1 MQRLSLVWETATT
14 QVKALPGAATKPLSG
29 FARLRSNTLK
39 IVATKAGTYSS
50 RDNDLLGQSQSRER
64 EREKLALKVTRK
76 FNDCE
81 IPLEFRSAVKEDILA
96 SQWATPTETRDS
108 VGKRKKKASLRAAF
122 M

>member
-1 MQRLSLVWETATT
+1 M
-14 QVKALPGAATKPLSG
+14 
-29 FARLRSNTLK
+29 
-39 IVATKAGTYSS
+39 ATKAGTYSS
-50 RDNDLLGQSQSRER
+50 RDNDLLGQSQSRERER

>member
-39 IVATKAGTYSS
+39 IVATETGTYSS